1 MQAKRHS
8 HVKIFSRRLPRARTD
23 ERSPPQICVFNMF
36 AVVAFV
42 ATALA
47 LDVSIF
53 TEDYYFPGERAAHVA
68 RSVVGAP
75 Q

>member
-1 MQAKRHS
+1 
-8 HVKIFSRRLPRARTD
+8 
-23 ERSPPQICVFNMF
+23 MF